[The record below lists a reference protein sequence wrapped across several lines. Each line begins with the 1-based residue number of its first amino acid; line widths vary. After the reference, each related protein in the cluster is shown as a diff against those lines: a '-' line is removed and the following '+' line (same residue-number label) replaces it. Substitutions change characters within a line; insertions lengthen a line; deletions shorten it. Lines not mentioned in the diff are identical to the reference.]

1 MAAPASRRY
10 VVDTNLFID
19 GFRDPAANLAL
30 QRFHAAFAPFL
41 YLHAVVAH
49 ELRAG
54 TRSTAD
60 RDKLER
66 EILEKFERLDRVVTP
81 SAACWNTA
89 GNVLADI
96 ARADGLAVSKVPK
109 SFLCDILIAQSC
121 REAGATLI
129 TANTSD
135 FQRIAGHVTFK
146 FVAPWP
152 V

>member
-1 MAAPASRRY
+1 MAAAPRKY
-10 VVDTNLFID
+10 VIDTNLFID
-19 GFRDPAANLAL
+19 GFRDPAANLEL
-30 QRFHAAFAPFL
+30 QRFQGAFAPFL

-66 EILEKFERLDRVVTP
+66 EILEKFERLGRVVTP
-81 SAACWNTA
+81 SAACLSSA
-89 GNVLADI
+89 GDVLADI
-96 ARADGLAVSKVPK
+96 ARADRLAVSKVPK

-129 TANTSD
+129 TANGGD
-135 FQRIAGHVTFK
+135 FQRIARYVSFKHVP
-146 FVAPWP
+146 PWP
-152 V
+152 A

>member
-1 MAAPASRRY
+1 MPATPRKY

-19 GFRDPAANLAL
+19 GFRDEAANLDL
-30 QRFHAAFAPFL
+30 QRFHAAFAPFVH
-41 YLHAVVAH
+41 LHSVVAH
-49 ELRAG
+49 ELCAG
-54 TRSTAD
+54 TRSVAD

-66 EILEKFERLDRVVTP
+66 ELLEKFERLDRVVTP
-81 SAACWNTA
+81 SAACWDTC

-96 ARADGLAVSKVPK
+96 ARADGIAVSKVSK

-129 TANTSD
+129 TANTAD
-135 FQRIAGHVTFK
+135 FQRIARYVTFK
-146 FVAPWP
+146 YVPPWP